1 MLKKSNFQNSVLKLI
16 IITPIEIK
24 LNNELLQVIMYLS
37 MNQIYIYIIN
47 ISNN

>member
-1 MLKKSNFQNSVLKLI
+1 MLKKNNFQNSVLKLI

-37 MNQIYIYIIN
+37 MNQIYIYIN

>member
-24 LNNELLQVIMYLS
+24 LNNELL
-37 MNQIYIYIIN
+37 
-47 ISNN
+47 

>member
-24 LNNELLQVIMYLS
+24 LNNELLQIIMYLS
-37 MNQIYIYIIN
+37 MNQIYIYIN

>member
-37 MNQIYIYIIN
+37 MNQIYIYII
-47 ISNN
+47 

>member
-37 MNQIYIYIIN
+37 MNQIYIYIN

>member
-24 LNNELLQVIMYLS
+24 LNNELLQVIMYLL
-37 MNQIYIYIIN
+37 MNQIYIYIN